1 MYFPKWDTTNGYLPY
16 RYFISFFLENDQMP
30 YWNPFQRM
38 GYPGYA
44 DLQSGCWYP
53 ITRIIMLF
61 GQYDI
66 VSVTIELLSCFVIAA
81 LGMFR
86 LSMHIHNHE
95 KTAFLLGLAYAL
107 SGFMTGSTHLMV
119 FLIGVAWLPWI
130 IWSMLAFL
138 QAYQWKYGVYLAG
151 FMAMNITGASPAYT
165 ILMVYI
171 MVGMLIWHLF
181 KLNFSGAVIRSI
193 LRGAW
198 PAILLLALL
207 TAPYVVSFFEFLPY
221 FNRAHQRPYEDMVIN
236 PLVPGNWLS
245 LIYAYTINDR
255 HHEWFKLTDLSLRDT
270 YIGIFLVPM
279 IILGLMRDWK
289 KSMFISLVV
298 CALISFLAALGD
310 ETFIYQYLFKLPG
323 FGLFRHPSFLRSYG
337 IFCLILLAGY
347 RLKDILDGVRLD
359 AKERYV
365 MGAFLLMFVGF
376 TVWAASGSSLELLKK
391 AVEEIFSM
399 EELPSTGMST
409 LLWLNGMVIIAL
421 LVLVVVLRRITGMS
435 MFFAIAIFCTADLA
449 LHIRYTGPTTMYHTY
464 SFSKMKQFF
473 DELPAE
479 ISQVDPQ
486 IPMSAMTDLRDIRLT
501 DGIQVNYATFFKH
514 ICIDGENPLRM
525 KNFDDAKTS
534 GALTWNQRFPLA
546 FITNELWHEGMNAP
560 DTTVSTGKITGIDVG
575 FNKFTIDFQNEVDHE
590 SWICLN
596 QNYHGQWSARLGEI
610 NLPVEKV
617 NGMIMGVRVPGKSKG
632 KIEFSYRSAWIPT
645 LQRAAMSGWIFW
657 MVFLGLSGIKKSRK
671 V

>member
-1 MYFPKWDTTNGYLPY
+1 
-16 RYFISFFLENDQMP
+16 
-30 YWNPFQRM
+30 
-38 GYPGYA
+38 
-44 DLQSGCWYP
+44 
-53 ITRIIMLF
+53 
-61 GQYDI
+61 
-66 VSVTIELLSCFVIAA
+66 
-81 LGMFR
+81 
-86 LSMHIHNHE
+86 
-95 KTAFLLGLAYAL
+95 
-107 SGFMTGSTHLMV
+107 
-119 FLIGVAWLPWI
+119 
-130 IWSMLAFL
+130 
-138 QAYQWKYGVYLAG
+138 
-151 FMAMNITGASPAYT
+151 
-165 ILMVYI
+165 
-171 MVGMLIWHLF
+171 
-181 KLNFSGAVIRSI
+181 
-193 LRGAW
+193 
-198 PAILLLALL
+198 
-207 TAPYVVSFFEFLPY
+207 
-221 FNRAHQRPYEDMVIN
+221 
-236 PLVPGNWLS
+236 LV
-245 LIYAYTINDR
+245 
-255 HHEWFKLTDLSLRDT
+255 
-270 YIGIFLVPM
+270 
-279 IILGLMRDWK
+279 
-289 KSMFISLVV
+289 
-298 CALISFLAALGD
+298 
-310 ETFIYQYLFKLPG
+310 
-323 FGLFRHPSFLRSYG
+323 
-337 IFCLILLAGY
+337 
-347 RLKDILDGVRLD
+347 
-359 AKERYV
+359 
-365 MGAFLLMFVGF
+365 MFVGF

-575 FNKFTIDFQNEVDHE
+575 FNKFTIDFQNEADHE